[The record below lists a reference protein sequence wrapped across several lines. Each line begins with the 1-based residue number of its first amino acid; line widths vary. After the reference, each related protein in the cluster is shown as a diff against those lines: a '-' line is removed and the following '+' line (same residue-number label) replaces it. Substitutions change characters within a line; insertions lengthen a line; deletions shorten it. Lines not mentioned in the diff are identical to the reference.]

1 MECVICLDTID
12 TSYTLNCSHAFHE
25 NCIRQWLLVQN
36 CCPVC
41 RKETTEPVVESASDE
56 HAIDIISTH
65 VDTLPIWAESSS
77 MKLGRLIISS
87 NIIFGFAVGVSFYVM
102 IWALVIIIS
111 IVTLQKPEVLTL
123 LFAVNSI
130 VFLSSLE
137 VQQCCF
143 RILLSFGVNGIVLFV
158 HLICSD
164 IL

>member
-1 MECVICLDTID
+1 
-12 TSYTLNCSHAFHE
+12 
-25 NCIRQWLLVQN
+25 
-36 CCPVC
+36 
-41 RKETTEPVVESASDE
+41 
-56 HAIDIISTH
+56 
-65 VDTLPIWAESSS
+65 